1 MVQWPSYNTA
11 MHCLF
16 WMTTSP
22 LGSGLEVWLPEIRR
36 EAESLLAGSRP
47 PLGAEKLLARLG
59 THVRMIRSDF
69 TARNSFHDLSR
80 VTTPI
85 IA

>member
-1 MVQWPSYNTA
+1 MYNTA

-16 WMTTSP
+16 WMTTCP

-36 EAESLLAGSRP
+36 EAESLLAGSHPR
-47 PLGAEKLLARLG
+47 LGAEKLLARLG

-69 TARNSFHDLSR
+69 MISQLEILF
-80 VTTPI
+80 VI
-85 IA
+85 